1 MYITYNNST
10 IATVQQITIYSQSS
24 AVNTFI
30 KPGIRKPLVLKN
42 KKTTTHKTLRC
53 PYGLSKSK
61 LNQRGA

>member
-24 AVNTFI
+24 VVNTFI
-30 KPGIRKPLVLKN
+30 KPGIRKPLVFK
-42 KKTTTHKTLRC
+42 KKTKHHKTLRC
-53 PYGLSKSK
+53 PYRLSKSK

>member
-30 KPGIRKPLVLKN
+30 KPGIRKPLVLKKKN
-42 KKTTTHKTLRC
+42 KKQPPTK
-53 PYGLSKSK
+53 P
-61 LNQRGA
+61 